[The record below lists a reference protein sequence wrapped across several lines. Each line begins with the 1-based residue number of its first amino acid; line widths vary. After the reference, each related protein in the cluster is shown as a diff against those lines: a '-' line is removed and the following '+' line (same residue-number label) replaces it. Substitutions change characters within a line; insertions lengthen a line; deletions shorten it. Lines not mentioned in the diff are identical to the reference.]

1 MITLPEHLE
10 KQLITLAH
18 KKNVTTDKILEWALK
33 SLEYDLEDIELGE
46 KALADIEAGKE
57 SVLTLEQFNRT
68 LAHDVDS

>member
-18 KKNVTTDKILEWALK
+18 KQNATTDKILEWALK

-46 KALADIEAGKE
+46 KALADIEAGKTT
-57 SVLTLEQFNRT
+57 VLTLEQFKQE
-68 LAHDVDS
+68 LADDVDG

>member
-18 KKNVTTDKILEWALK
+18 KKNATTDKILEWALK

-46 KALADIEAGKE
+46 KALADIEAGKTT
-57 SVLTLEQFNRT
+57 VLTLDQFKQGLT
-68 LAHDVDS
+68 DDMDG